1 MLISALISTIFY
13 RIGII
18 ILFITLLLCA
28 ILGTKKQTRLQ
39 ENVGKV
45 GSIVI
50 LCIFIIAFVGH
61 WLFPNVYTVTNCGNF
76 TKKILIIPTTLH
88 QTKLGY
94 GSHSYLVNESTHY
107 LKVKTVLYGKFIEP
121 ISSEK
126 MIDQTIG
133 DQTVTEFSPLALD
146 YFFTEPDQSVWHDTT
161 WSQMPWNS
169 ELDPVAKYTIRC
181 MD

>member
-1 MLISALISTIFY
+1 
-13 RIGII
+13 
-18 ILFITLLLCA
+18 
-28 ILGTKKQTRLQ
+28 
-39 ENVGKV
+39 V
-45 GSIVI
+45 
-50 LCIFIIAFVGH
+50 
-61 WLFPNVYTVTNCGNF
+61 
-76 TKKILIIPTTLH
+76 
-88 QTKLGY
+88 
-94 GSHSYLVNESTHY
+94 VNESAHY

-169 ELDPVAKYTIRC
+169 ELDPVAKYTINC
-181 MD
+181 SVN